1 MRPILRHGLG
11 LLLASAALLA
21 PGSAGATISFVDYV
35 AVPGGATDLSGQPS
49 AFGGNRLSFGSDLY
63 YDASTRSFWGI
74 TDRGPGGGV
83 IDFAPRMQ
91 NFSLN
96 LSSTGKIGSFEL
108 KSSNLFRQDG
118 QTFSGLNPG
127 LLNGDSSILGKSFD
141 SEGISRLKNGN
152 FLVSDE
158 YGPSIYEFTGDGNFV
173 RAYKTP
179 DNLLPRT
186 ANGTLN
192 YVDGRGVITKGR
204 QDNRGFEGVTVSAD
218 GKTAYAVLQD
228 PLVNEGAQSDGR
240 RSQNV
245 RIVAFD
251 TATGESTGQFI
262 YQLESLSDINER
274 VPDDTFGNTAQGR
287 NIGLSAVVALPNGKL
302 LVLERDNRGFGV
314 DDATAER
321 DVASKRVYLVDLKG
335 ATDVSNLD
343 LTGTSVLPAGVVPVG
358 KSLWLDIAAELSAAG
373 IPVAEKIEG
382 ISFGPA
388 IDGGYSFV
396 AVTDN
401 DFSVTQTGSG
411 EQFDRCTSGFGGS
424 FLDVALG
431 SACPEGMSLIPSYA
445 YVFQVSGDSLSVAG
459 IPEPSSWAMLIAGFG
474 LIGVAQRRRRFV
486 QA

>member
-343 LTGTSVLPAGVVPVG
+343 LTGTSVLPAGV
-358 KSLWLDIAAELSAAG
+358 L
-373 IPVAEKIEG
+373 
-382 ISFGPA
+382 
-388 IDGGYSFV
+388 
-396 AVTDN
+396 
-401 DFSVTQTGSG
+401 
-411 EQFDRCTSGFGGS
+411 
-424 FLDVALG
+424 
-431 SACPEGMSLIPSYA
+431 SLIH
-445 YVFQVSGDSLSVAG
+445 
-459 IPEPSSWAMLIAGFG
+459 I
-474 LIGVAQRRRRFV
+474 
-486 QA
+486 